1 MFVLGFYPFVANVA
15 ANETGRWGRYNL
27 IIVGLDGAGKTTLLE
42 QSKTMFTDAR
52 GLPPDKIV
60 PTVGLNIG
68 RLVMGGIELLIWDL
82 GGQATLRTIW
92 PQYYSEAHAVIWVLD
107 STDAER
113 FTDAREELEAVM
125 GSELLTGKPLLLFV
139 NKQDLPTA
147 RGPVELEEYFRE
159 TFEKTAAEPMT
170 GVEDGAE
177 VEADPRDMEGGGEAG
192 GAAVLP
198 GPQRQWR
205 VQGICALSGDG
216 LEDGLQWLTDVLT

>member
-1 MFVLGFYPFVANVA
+1 
-15 ANETGRWGRYNL
+15 
-27 IIVGLDGAGKTTLLE
+27 
-42 QSKTMFTDAR
+42 MFTDAR

-68 RLVMGGIELLIWDL
+68 RLVMGGVELLIWDL

-147 RGPVELEEYFRE
+147 RGPTELEEYFRA
-159 TFEKTAAEPMT
+159 TVEKAAAEQMA
-170 GVEDGAE
+170 GA
-177 VEADPRDMEGGGEAG
+177 EADPRDAEGGGEAG
-192 GAAVLP
+192 GGAALLA

-216 LEDGLQWLTDVLT
+216 IE

>member
-1 MFVLGFYPFVANVA
+1 MFGLAYGFY
-15 ANETGRWGRYNL
+15 RWMFTKTTYNL

-52 GLPPDKIV
+52 GLPPEKIV

-68 RLVMGGIELLIWDL
+68 RLVMGGIELLVWDL

-92 PQYYSEAHAVIWVLD
+92 PQYYSEAHAVVWVLD

-125 GSELLTGKPLLLFV
+125 ASTLLTGKPLLVFV

-147 RGPVELEEYFRE
+147 RTPEELEEYFRDTIE
-159 TFEKTAAEPMT
+159 RAGAGQDSVMEGEAAAE
-170 GVEDGAE
+170 AE
-177 VEADPRDMEGGGEAG
+177 HVDVEGGSEAG
-192 GAAVLP
+192 GSAPALT

-205 VQGICALSGDG
+205 LQGICALSGDG
-216 LEDGLQWLTDVLT
+216 IEEGLQWLADVLS

>member
-1 MFVLGFYPFVANVA
+1 MF
-15 ANETGRWGRYNL
+15 TKTTYNL

-42 QSKTMFTDAR
+42 QSKTMFTDTR

-82 GGQATLRTIW
+82 GGQSTLRTIW

-113 FTDAREELEAVM
+113 FTDAREELQSVM

-147 RGPVELEEYFRE
+147 RAPGELEEYFRE
-159 TFEKTAAEPMT
+159 AVAT
-170 GVEDGAE
+170 
-177 VEADPRDMEGGGEAG
+177 GEAG
-192 GAAVLP
+192 QTSTDGRLEEAEGEPRDVEGGNEGGVAGLP

-216 LEDGLQWLTDVLT
+216 IGEGLGWLTDVLT

>member
-1 MFVLGFYPFVANVA
+1 MFGLAYGFY
-15 ANETGRWGRYNL
+15 RWMFTKTTYNM

-68 RLVMGGIELLIWDL
+68 RLVMGGVELLIWDL

-92 PQYYSEAHAVIWVLD
+92 PQYYAEAHAIIWVLD

-125 GSELLTGKPLLLFV
+125 ASKLLTGKPLLLFV

-147 RGPVELEEYFRE
+147 RGPEELEEYFRE
-159 TFEKTAAEPMT
+159 TVQKAEAGHTAD
-170 GVEDGAE
+170 V
-177 VEADPRDMEGGGEAG
+177 EGGAVSEARDVEG
-192 GAAVLP
+192 GSETSSGTG

-205 VQGICALSGDG
+205 VQGICALTGDG
-216 LEDGLQWLTDVLT
+216 IDDGLRWLTDVLA

>member
-1 MFVLGFYPFVANVA
+1 MFGLAYGFY
-15 ANETGRWGRYNL
+15 RWMFTKTTYNL

-68 RLVMGGIELLIWDL
+68 RLVMGGVELLIWDL

-92 PQYYSEAHAVIWVLD
+92 PQYYAEAHAVIWMLD

-113 FTDAREELEAVM
+113 FTDARAELEAVM

-147 RGPVELEEYFRE
+147 RSPEELEEYFRE
-159 TFEKTAAEPMT
+159 TVEKAGPGQKAAA
-170 GVEDGAE
+170 VE
-177 VEADPRDMEGGGEAG
+177 G
-192 GAAVLP
+192 GAAVEAEPSDVEGGSGVGGGAAPLA

-205 VQGICALSGDG
+205 AQGICALSGDG
-216 LEDGLQWLTDVLT
+216 VEDGLQWLTGVLT